1 MKNKKPKKSPG
12 KSPPKRPSPAKSSPP
27 PLFDAVDLTVIVA
40 SSTDPSSANEV
51 SVIVLESSSAS
62 PQSTSA
68 TDQEEPASIACKVAP
83 LNPHE
88 SATVESSPASPNTS
102 SAVAPVELP
111 IGDDKTAPSSPLPL
125 ATADANVGS
134 SSQLASGETETES
147 HSVRD
152 KPAKGVSVDVGALQP
167 PLNVVLQEPGKAI
180 DPPKPDWCAHAKD
193 STAEHK
199 CV

>member
-1 MKNKKPKKSPG
+1 MKKKKPKKSLG

-27 PLFDAVDLTVIVA
+27 PLSDAVDLVIHSDLIVSDAQSGLPAGAVAQQSEGAADLADTSADASSNQTVIVA
-40 SSTDPSSANEV
+40 SPTDPSSANEV
-51 SVIVLESSSAS
+51 SVIVPESSSAS

-68 TDQEEPASIACKVAP
+68 TDQEETASIACKVAP

-125 ATADANVGS
+125 ATADANDGS
-134 SSQLASGETETES
+134 SSQ
-147 HSVRD
+147 
-152 KPAKGVSVDVGALQP
+152 
-167 PLNVVLQEPGKAI
+167 
-180 DPPKPDWCAHAKD
+180 
-193 STAEHK
+193 
-199 CV
+199 